1 MGDRLNV
8 DTDVLQE
15 AGESL
20 RLVATEFEHADDNSD
35 RAAEAVGNRELAD
48 RVRDFAHNWNDRR
61 GEMLGNIA
69 ALATA
74 ASESGRAFAELD
86 RDLARI
92 IRGEEA

>member
-1 MGDRLNV
+1 MGDRLSV
-8 DTDVLQE
+8 DTEVLQE

-35 RAAEAVGNRELAD
+35 RASEAVGNDDLAD

-86 RDLARI
+86 RDLARL
-92 IRGEEA
+92 IRGEEV

>member
-92 IRGEEA
+92 IRGEEV